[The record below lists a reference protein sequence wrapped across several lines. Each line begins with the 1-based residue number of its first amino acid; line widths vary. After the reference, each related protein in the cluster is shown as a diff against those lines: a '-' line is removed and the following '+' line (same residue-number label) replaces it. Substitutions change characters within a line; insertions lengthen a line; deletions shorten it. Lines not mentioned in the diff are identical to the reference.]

1 MESAIACSKKL
12 ERRST
17 RSSTSKNQF
26 SSRNTRSEAFYAAA
40 EPLSVRRALH
50 NSAGPDP
57 DTNSAPNSSGTTER
71 SKKLHTSGRSN
82 HPDPK
87 FAVEIGPRTGRQPRQ
102 EAVFYTIPR
111 DVAISRKEILRKYSK
126 EKEEREVASN
136 YADTLRHRWKDQQER
151 PRTLPSIAR
160 RSYKDPEKVQ
170 SCQGVRKV
178 SRQDILRRRASV
190 DGPVVATRGRSHGD
204 AKLESSEAKGSTSS
218 SFPRNVPRPRSTRW
232 GREDERESRS
242 ACDFVTVTA
251 KLQDIN
257 SGLVPRPSTLPKI
270 VHASRTSRLAEDWSG
285 PRSAK
290 DAVKKEPPVYGRI
303 RRRKTSLPASTGIV
317 RGSTLSL
324 SALSRYSKPGYSHV
338 RERAVDVEFK
348 PTTRH
353 LRDPVPD
360 TPYRSATLPL
370 VDMRTNPQRSAT
382 YAKVPQRATK
392 SAQSHHEKTGSK
404 DGGIEANVDTGRR
417 SMSRRRIIDNMK
429 DTNVYEDQNSS
440 RTEDSA
446 DIPSEYQSESQSYQ
460 SKDFDVHGSNS
471 LSEEMNGLSRVTG
484 CNTLDNR
491 SNSNWAKSMESTKY
505 RSKSQSRL
513 VENFRPSH
521 REIGT
526 AIRLA
531 TTLPSYVKSS
541 RKCSIEKPPG
551 TDGRRKL
558 PKETGIS
565 TKQSKERS
573 NYVKK
578 SATRNVRAYNDANG
592 RSDSPVTASS
602 IFGFCTGKR
611 KPSTNGPTK
620 VETAPSY
627 PSWNVKTGE
636 LVWFDP
642 GVGHVLPG
650 EVLEYHRAANV
661 LSVQAVIA
669 GKPQIFTLTNLSGV
683 KPRQDLGHNG
693 IEDMIQLTDLNE
705 ASLLWNLKIRYDKEL
720 IYTYTGSILVAVN
733 PYKMFDIYGLDQVKL
748 YEGRILGTL
757 PPHLF
762 AVGSSAYSQV
772 TAANNASANQVV
784 VISGESG
791 SGKTESTKLVMQY
804 LAAVNRAPNNLVTE
818 QILEATPLLESF
830 GNAKTPRN
838 DNSSRFGKY
847 LEVYFR
853 DGVII
858 GGRIT
863 QYLLEKSRIVT
874 QASEERNYH
883 VFYELLA
890 GLDQQLRDKYGLLTP
905 DKYFYLNQGGNCE
918 IDGKSDTQDFKALLS
933 AMQVLG
939 FTSEE
944 QDTIFKILASV
955 LHLGNVYF
963 HRKQMRHG
971 QEGVEVG
978 SDAEIRWAA
987 HLLQVNSDGIIRA
1000 LTTKTTEARNERVFT
1015 ALNIDQAL
1023 DARDAFAKALYSS
1036 LFSWLVARVNHIVY
1050 KGTKQTAAIS
1060 ILDIFG
1066 FENFTEN
1073 SLEQLCINYANENL
1087 QFYFN
1092 KHIFKLE
1099 QQEYAKEKIDWT
1111 TINYTDNLPV
1121 IHLIAKKPV
1130 GILHLLDDE
1139 SNFPKAT
1146 DLSFLEKCH
1155 YNHALSELYSR
1166 PRMNSAE
1173 FAIKHYAG
1181 QVWYNVEGFLDK
1193 NRDTLRSDVVELLIS
1208 SKISMV
1214 SKMFQHVRTT
1224 HEANKT
1230 MNKPNGRFV
1239 TMKPRTPTV
1248 SARFHDSLQQLLDSM
1263 SQCNPWFVRCI
1274 KPNTEKAPMK
1284 FDMPCVLEQLRYTGM
1299 LETIRI
1305 RKTGYPVRLLFGH
1318 FVDRYRYLVS
1328 THLPRGAP
1336 NKELCRIILDKAAPR
1351 EAQSQYQLG
1360 LTRVF
1365 LRESLERTLEYNRA
1379 LILERAAITVQRYT
1393 RGFLARRRFLNI
1405 SRSTVLIQAVYR
1417 GYREKKK
1424 FRALKKATLMAQK
1437 IYRGKKQRERFSVL
1451 KEEMAKRAEI
1461 ERASKERAKAKQH
1474 REEQERT
1481 SRAVA
1486 GVNHLEIPAELA
1498 FIYSKLDDWQP
1509 THTERNLL
1517 KVVGQVIPMH
1527 HTYGLPPDIDQHQ
1540 FSKFTNIYFKSH
1552 IFGMKR
1558 EPIKTPF
1565 LAKARDQDYTDSLMI
1580 FKMILRFM
1588 NENNLSGKREQALGD
1603 YIVNKG
1609 IVNEKL
1615 RDEILCQ
1622 LANQTWKNEND
1633 ANKERGWLL
1642 LSNCLS
1648 AFQPSATLFKYLL
1661 KYVSDHA
1668 YDGYK
1673 AYCQRKLLQGER
1685 TIFRIMNNNQ
1695 QIVHHVPRNYPP
1707 CVLEWRANRNRVNMA
1722 LSVGFYDGET
1732 ITCAVDSWTTCEE
1745 LANLAVHNHGV
1756 DNSGWTITLWNQ
1768 LDGPDAIVTETNG
1781 FDYVLDLI
1789 SEMELAPA
1797 FPAAK
1802 HMFLEQR
1809 KNSFPPIKKREHT
1822 QIIRELE
1829 QEIEPPVLKTFQP
1842 LERKPVPKP
1851 VDKPVEPE
1859 IQSPRRPAVPPPQPP
1874 VAKPSVRKQSHE
1886 AMLETTIETGLS
1898 RKSALN
1904 DRYFENEKQR
1914 SRSLDNLLQPEVV
1927 PSPVKLA
1934 NLGLSSSK
1942 LNERYHSLER
1952 IGETSAVSNVEYMT
1966 RNEIA
1971 QERKYSR
1978 ITRTTE
1984 PNIEEEDLT
1993 IDFEYPDIQSV
2004 SQTGR
2009 SEDDKSSYIRSQT
2022 RFIKSQYPGKRA
2034 LPGSQSS
2041 RAYIEKS
2048 EYGVKSSAMSDT
2060 SEAPSLASHVRRVR
2074 VPSQASDVDQFL
2086 DELFMPVLDG
2096 NLDELSDARSLAAS
2110 IKGTSDD
2117 RSQSDAVILET
2128 LRKND
2133 VDERGGRGNLETVD
2147 DFMEMMFEGSENE
2160 TITAKEL
2167 LERIKGGGNMDI
2179 PNQNANFNFGAIT
2192 PGMMSPPMMMPMF
2205 SAPQQVPSAQS
2216 SSMNMGPG
2224 FMPIPIYSMQGLS
2237 LPQYPNS
2244 PPSQN
2249 NDMMAY
2255 QQNLQRAFLQSAMA
2269 QNIQIQQQLLAQNQA
2284 LQQLLVQSPQNSN
2297 QQPGTVLSAGPSSM
2311 NLVPP
2316 APQNG
2321 AQMGPNDSIGRYSK
2335 VSFREPEDGE
2345 LWSTEKQVTQV
2356 KSVPNSQRQEV
2367 TVKAQIH
2374 RSQSPPRKNSEI
2386 VRKTSVEYAVRK
2398 ISVDRKV
2405 SDKKLSGPTD
2415 AKRANSNKNNVQS
2428 NFTNVLSELKN
2439 RKSSVDSN
2447 LSNSSNN
2454 KGVPPPPPMPPPLE
2468 SHDPSESRP
2477 FLDPYGRAKTVRIG
2491 KWRWP
2496 PPSDSN
2502 ENQSQDSFIEFKMRQ
2517 QHQQRKIT
2525 PQYQE
2530 YNQGDGEPST
2540 EGAVE
2545 WEEFEIE
2552 NIVGNEERVIMTTSV
2567 STSKHENGYKEEG
2580 EKKKKKSKSALEVGA
2595 QRPSP
2600 GSIGKLKLSS
2610 EMRQRLEKV
2619 TANHSVRSTKT
2630 AEKPALPREDGKVKR
2645 LEDNRK
2651 LLLEQQLGGRWD
2663 DYASTADDT
2672 QSVTSKGTTDMMTQA
2687 QVVRTQIERMERPVP
2702 PPLPVTPPQPP
2713 SPRGGSMYSNSQ
2725 SGVPQPRSPPA
2736 PVEPKARD
2744 SFRTS
2749 PDSEAFDH
2757 FSKSQRDMFSHS
2769 RDIFASQ
2776 QHLRENHEYRNDF
2789 DKSRSLQDQKS
2800 KDFYGKDSTDLAS
2813 SARDRNSDFDSRRD
2827 LNSDIFDPKYARE
2840 IFENSS
2846 SKRDPFGMTRDVS
2859 PKSRDSFGM
2868 PSSRDFGVMPNTRE
2882 SFAAV
2887 RQSFK
2892 KMDREVDRRSSVA
2905 STHRT
2910 DKMERIEI
2918 EEWPEFLRPVL
2929 PPAEKPEIEKVQEVM
2944 NTKLYPQTSTAH
2956 FTYNRVTW
2964 TLRVKKE
2971 VFAPNETLNSPLA
2984 LHLVFC
2990 QVAYDVLA
2998 TSSIRITKED
3008 RQNMLKMLD
3017 NYGITL
3023 DNLQS
3028 TQHKITIKKNVV
3040 DMAKQWPLYFARIF
3054 PVSIGPQHPET
3065 QHVAVSHHG
3074 LRLIKRTTNGDLVIL
3089 ETLPLEDI
3097 VSVSSPRVGVCVMQ
3111 IASGVRLPLHTNR
3124 APQLTEMIN
3133 TYIRLIDQKPLH
3145 KPNHHENHVSQITKS
3160 IQSQANHG
3168 SLNHVQSHGQSN
3180 HVISNHENHVPASR
3194 VPNHV
3199 SATNQT
3205 NHQKNQQNQRLSPNQ
3220 EWRQPEDNGRLQED
3234 GIYESGPVVND
3245 GKHSLLQ
3252 YAMLNFRQS
3261 TEKFEM
3267 LKTADGSISGSLKV
3281 IESLKS
3287 KKKNKKS
3294 KGQQDGAEWTW
3305 KEQVDLVKY
3314 SPVPIEQSL
3323 LRLDADLSAL
3333 AVECFVCLMRYMGD
3347 QPLPPDT
3354 SEVKCVYTILM
3365 HCHKY
3370 EHLRDEVYCQLMKQT
3385 TNNKS
3390 PNPDSCQRGWRIF
3403 SIVAAYFTCSDGLR
3417 PYLTKYLETAAYDKR
3432 RAYHGTATVCLQNL
3446 RKTVKYGGR
3455 KNVPS
3460 VDEIMAISAGRNAK
3474 RQIYRL
3480 PGGTERVIN
3489 TKCTTVVQDVIEEM
3503 CNVISVRHPHEMDE
3517 FSLYCIVDGDAFT
3530 MPLARDEYV
3539 LDVTTELHK
3548 NHQVF
3553 YLIFCR
3559 SVWYYPL
3566 RLDAPLYIEVVFN
3579 QIAPDYLEGLLLV
3592 LPGEHLPQEVVYD
3605 MAQIAALLHRAADMA
3620 HEPTTKEIKYLLPKP
3635 VLSLREPRPQQ
3646 WSNMVQQAWNNV
3658 QHNAVAACK
3667 AQVLEILWKWPLFG
3681 SSFFAVKRV
3690 PEGKEK
3696 GGDHIL
3702 ALNRHGVHFIDLITH
3717 ETLHHYPYS
3726 EVISTRKVKSEEG
3739 TLYLDMKCGN
3749 LMQQRITR
3757 LQTEQA
3763 HEISRLIRQYITME
3777 QRATNNQGAGIG
3789 FGMR

>member
-1 MESAIACSKKL
+1 MEPA
-12 ERRST
+12 RRAQQRPG
-17 RSSTSKNQF
+17 RSSTSR
-26 SSRNTRSEAFYAAA
+26 SRFPSRDTRSEAFYAGA
-40 EPLSVRRALH
+40 EPLSARRALH
-50 NSAGPDP
+50 NSTGPDP
-57 DTNSAPNSSGTTER
+57 DTNSAPNSSGSAER
-71 SKKLHTSGRSN
+71 ARRHRASGRV
-82 HPDPK
+82 DP
-87 FAVEIGPRTGRQPRQ
+87 AAAPARLPGPAQGHNT
-102 EAVFYTIPR
+102 VPR
-111 DVAISRKEILRKYSK
+111 DVAVSRREILR
-126 EKEEREVASN
+126 RCV
-136 YADTLRHRWKDQQER
+136 QETDCQEQR
-151 PRTLPSIAR
+151 PRTLPSIVR
-160 RSYKDPEKVQ
+160 KTQRDIVRVVQ
-170 SCQGVRKV
+170 GAKKV
-178 SRQDILRRRASV
+178 SRQDILRRRTSV
-190 DGPVVATRGRSHGD
+190 DALVPRRRGKEER
-204 AKLESSEAKGSTSS
+204 LESSEAKGGTARPSTTKQRG
-218 SFPRNVPRPRSTRW
+218 PRW
-232 GREDERESRS
+232 GKEDARESRS
-242 ACDFVTVTA
+242 VCDFLAVTS
-251 KLQDIN
+251 KLQDITR
-257 SGLVPRPSTLPKI
+257 GLVPRPSTLPKI
-270 VHASRTSRLAEDWSG
+270 VHVARISEDWASRL
-285 PRSAK
+285 AK
-290 DAVKKEPPVYGRI
+290 DAVRKEPPVYGRI
-303 RRRKTSLPASTGIV
+303 RRRKSSLPSNTATL
-317 RGSTLSL
+317 RGSFLSL
-324 SALSRYSKPGYSHV
+324 AKPGSLRV
-338 RERAVDVEFK
+338 RERAVDVEFR
-348 PTTRH
+348 PSRH

-360 TPYRSATLPL
+360 PGPYCSATLPL
-370 VDMRTNPQRSAT
+370 IEMRTNPQRPAI
-382 YAKVPQRATK
+382 YAKVSRKALKTAQRA
-392 SAQSHHEKTGSK
+392 ESK
-404 DGGIEANVDTGRR
+404 DAALEGRT
-417 SMSRRRIIDNMK
+417 MSRRRIIGNTQDPE
-429 DTNVYEDQNSS
+429 TDQS
-440 RTEDSA
+440 RPEEDSGEIQREFA
-446 DIPSEYQSESQSYQ
+446 SESQTNPGRE
-460 SKDFDVHGSNS
+460 VELVVRRGS
-471 LSEEMNGLSRVTG
+471 RATG
-484 CNTLDNR
+484 
-491 SNSNWAKSMESTKY
+491 STVGPNEPT
-505 RSKSQSRL
+505 RSKSQGRSM
-513 VENFRPSH
+513 ENFRSTR
-521 REIGT
+521 REIDAAG
-526 AIRLA
+526 RMA

-541 RKCSIEKPPG
+541 RKCSTEGSSGKC
-551 TDGRRKL
+551 
-558 PKETGIS
+558 S
-565 TKQSKERS
+565 SKQIKERS
-573 NYVKK
+573 NHARK
-578 SATRNVRAYNDANG
+578 SASGHARAYSDANSA
-592 RSDSPVTASS
+592 RSNSPLTTSS

-611 KPSTNGPTK
+611 KVQPSCANAARSELISSCPT
-620 VETAPSY
+620 
-627 PSWNVKTGE
+627 WNLETGE

-683 KPRQDLGHNG
+683 KPRQDLGQNG
-693 IEDMIQLTDLNE
+693 VEDMIQLTDLNE

-847 LEVYFR
+847 LEVFFR
-853 DGVII
+853 DGVIV

-1000 LTTKTTEARNERVFT
+1000 LTTKTTEARNEKVFT

-1023 DARDAFAKALYSS
+1023 DARDAFAKALYNS

-1066 FENFTEN
+1066 FENFAEN

-1087 QFYFN
+1087 HFYFN

-1193 NRDTLRSDVVELLIS
+1193 NRDTLRPDVVELLIS

-1248 SARFHDSLQQLLDSM
+1248 SARFHDSLQLLLDSM

-1336 NKELCRIILDKAAPR
+1336 NKELARIILDKAAPK

-1417 GYREKKK
+1417 GYRERKK
-1424 FRALKKATLMAQK
+1424 FHALKRGVLMAQK
-1437 IYRGKKQRERFSVL
+1437 MYRGKKQRERFAVL

-1461 ERASKERAKAKQH
+1461 ERASKERAKAKQQ

-1527 HTYGLPPDIDQHQ
+1527 HSYNLPNDIDQHQ

-1648 AFQPSATLFKYLL
+1648 AFQPSSTLFKYLL

-1685 TIFRIMNNNQ
+1685 TIFRVTNNNQ
-1695 QIVHHVPRNYPP
+1695 QVVHHVPRNYPP

-1732 ITCAVDSWTTCEE
+1732 VTCAVDSWTTCEE

-1809 KNSFPPIKKREHT
+1809 KNSFPPIKKREHA

-1842 LERKPVPKP
+1842 LERKPVAK
-1851 VDKPVEPE
+1851 VMDKPVEAE

-1874 VAKPSVRKQSHE
+1874 VTKPSVRKQSHE
-1886 AMLETTIETGLS
+1886 AILESTMETGLS

-1904 DRYFENEKQR
+1904 DRYFEKEKQR

-1927 PSPVKLA
+1927 TPPVKLA

-1952 IGETSAVSNVEYMT
+1952 IGETPAVSNVEYMT

-1978 ITRTTE
+1978 IRTE

-2009 SEDDKSSYIRSQT
+2009 SEDDKGSYIRSQT
-2022 RFIKSQYPGKRA
+2022 RFIKSQYSGKRA

-2110 IKGTSDD
+2110 IKGTKDS
-2117 RSQSDAVILET
+2117 RYQNGVVVL
-2128 LRKND
+2128 
-2133 VDERGGRGNLETVD
+2133 GGREEELKLDTVESFIET
-2147 DFMEMMFEGSENE
+2147 MMKSTENE
-2160 TITAKEL
+2160 TITAREL
-2167 LERIKGGGNMDI
+2167 SEKIKGGGNMDI
-2179 PNQNANFNFGAIT
+2179 PNPNASFNFGGMT
-2192 PGMMSPPMMMPMF
+2192 QGMMSPPMMMPMF
-2205 SAPQQVPSAQS
+2205 NTQQVPPAQS
-2216 SSMNMGPG
+2216 TSLNMGPG

-2244 PPSQN
+2244 PPSQS

-2284 LQQLLVQSPQNSN
+2284 LQQLLVQSPQNSS
-2297 QQPGTVLSAGPSSM
+2297 QQPGTALSAGPSSM

-2321 AQMGPNDSIGRYSK
+2321 AQIGPNDSIGRYSK

-2345 LWSTEKQVTQV
+2345 LWSTEKQGTPAQ
-2356 KSVPNSQRQEV
+2356 SSNNQRQEL

-2374 RSQSPPRKNSEI
+2374 RSQSPPRKNCEI

-2398 ISVDRKV
+2398 VSVERKMG
-2405 SDKKLSGPTD
+2405 DKKTSGPTD
-2415 AKRANSNKNNVQS
+2415 QKRAGSNKSNVQS

-2447 LSNSSNN
+2447 LSSSSNN

-2496 PPSDSN
+2496 PPSDMN
-2502 ENQSQDSFIEFKMRQ
+2502 ESQSQDSFIEFKLRQ
-2517 QHQQRKIT
+2517 QQQQRKIT

-2530 YNQGDGEPST
+2530 YNQGEGEPST
-2540 EGAVE
+2540 EGGVE

-2552 NIVGNEERVIMTTSV
+2552 NIVGTED
-2567 STSKHENGYKEEG
+2567 STAVTLAPAPVTKHENGYKEEG
-2580 EKKKKKSKSALEVGA
+2580 EKKKKKSKSGLEVGA

-2630 AEKPALPREDGKVKR
+2630 TEKPALPREDGKVKR

-2672 QSVTSKGTTDMMTQA
+2672 QSVTSKGTTDLMTQA

-2725 SGVPQPRSPPA
+2725 SSVPQPRSPPA
-2736 PVEPKARD
+2736 PVEPKSRD
-2744 SFRTS
+2744 SFRNS
-2749 PDSEAFDH
+2749 PDSESFEH
-2757 FSKSQRDMFSHS
+2757 FSKTQRDMFSQS

-2776 QHLRENHEYRNDF
+2776 QHLRESHEYRGDF
-2789 DKSRSLQDQKS
+2789 DKPRPEQKP
-2800 KDFYGKDSTDLAS
+2800 KDFYSKDSTDMAS
-2813 SARDRNSDFDSRRD
+2813 SARDRSSDFDSRRD
-2827 LNSDIFDPKYARE
+2827 FSSDIFDPKYVRD

-2846 SKRDPFGMTRDVS
+2846 SKRDPFGMARDVS

-2868 PSSRDFGVMPNTRE
+2868 PSPRDFGLMPNTRE
-2882 SFAAV
+2882 SFAAA

-2892 KMDREVDRRSSVA
+2892 KLDVDRRSSVA

-2929 PPAEKPEIEKVQEVM
+2929 PPAEKPEIEKVQEVV

-3074 LRLIKRTTNGDLVIL
+3074 LRLIKRTPNGDLVIL

-3124 APQLTEMIN
+3124 APQLTEMIG
-3133 TYIRLIDQKPLH
+3133 TYIRLVDQKPQH
-3145 KPNHHENHVSQITKS
+3145 KQNHHENHVSQITKS
-3160 IQSQANHG
+3160 IQSQTNHA
-3168 SLNHVQSHGQSN
+3168 STNHVQTQAN
-3180 HVISNHENHVPASR
+3180 HVVVNHENHVTVNR
-3194 VPNHV
+3194 VANHV
-3199 SATNQT
+3199 SVTNQT

-3220 EWRQPEDNGRLQED
+3220 EWRQPEDNGRQQED

-3287 KKKNKKS
+3287 KKKSKKS

-3333 AVECFVCLMRYMGD
+3333 AVECFLCLMRYMGD

-3370 EHLRDEVYCQLMKQT
+3370 ELLRDEVYCQLMKQT

-3503 CNVISVRHPHEMDE
+3503 CNIISVRNPHEMDE

-3592 LPGEHLPQEVVYD
+3592 LPGEHLPQEVIYD

-3620 HEPTTKEIKYLLPKP
+3620 HEPSTKEIKYLLPKP

-3658 QHNAVAACK
+3658 QHNTVAVCK

-3717 ETLHHYPYS
+3717 ETLYHYPYS

-3777 QRATNNQGAGIG
+3777 QRATNSQGAAVG